1 MMIDL
6 VIQKVVRLKILKNIV
21 KFQTKTKTD
30 FLIHRL
36 RYARVENYIDL
47 YPTILWGLQNMKLI

>member
-6 VIQKVVRLKILKNIV
+6 VIQKVVRLKFFKKIV
-21 KFQTKTKTD
+21 KFQTKTETD

-47 YPTILWGLQNMKLI
+47 YHTILWGLQNIKLI